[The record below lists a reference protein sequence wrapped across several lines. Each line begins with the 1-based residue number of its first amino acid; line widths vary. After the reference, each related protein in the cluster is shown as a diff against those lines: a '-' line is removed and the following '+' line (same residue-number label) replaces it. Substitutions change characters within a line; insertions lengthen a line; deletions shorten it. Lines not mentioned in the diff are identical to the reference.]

1 MLQVLG
7 GPVCELHRRCR
18 QRVTD
23 GKPKEVYHRSV
34 KPTRGTLEVEMVREL
49 SLRPSG
55 LRASGS
61 RLLPGNIPY
70 LALSAGLFLLAGA
83 GWGVYLQA
91 RISGT
96 RAQSEFQLEVRR
108 LTHEVSR
115 LSADRDRAQEQQ
127 VRLGAELEASR
138 SEGAAAQKAISR
150 LVTALENSRAELSVA
165 RTAIGFARGEVSGP
179 PAASRSRALNPVR

>member
-1 MLQVLG
+1 
-7 GPVCELHRRCR
+7 
-18 QRVTD
+18 
-23 GKPKEVYHRSV
+23 
-34 KPTRGTLEVEMVREL
+34 MVREL

-55 LRASGS
+55 LRASGR

-83 GWGVYLQA
+83 GWGAYLQA
-91 RISGT
+91 RIAST
-96 RAQSEFQLEVRR
+96 RAQSELRLEVRR

-165 RTAIGFARGEVSGP
+165 RTAIGSARGEVSGP
-179 PAASRSRALNPVR
+179 PAARRSRAVSPIR